1 MYNKYNIMNVQ
12 QSGLKEIGIYQD
24 DQMQIRDTVIWPG
37 NSTETPKGT
46 YLSKHLRVRINN
58 TDINK

>member
-1 MYNKYNIMNVQ
+1 MNVQ